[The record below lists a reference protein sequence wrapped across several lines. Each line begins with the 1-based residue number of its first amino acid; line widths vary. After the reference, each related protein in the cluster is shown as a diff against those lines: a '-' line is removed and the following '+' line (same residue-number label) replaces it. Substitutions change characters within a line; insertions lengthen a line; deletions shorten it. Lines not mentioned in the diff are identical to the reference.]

1 MAKVWVKV
9 QAVMQGSHEELL
21 VGACDESLLG
31 KKIIDGKIEFS
42 ISKHFFGGELID
54 IEKML
59 AVIRR
64 ATIAN
69 IVGEE
74 CINAVIAS
82 GLIDEKIVRKIK
94 NIPHAQIIQM

>member
-1 MAKVWVKV
+1 MAKVWIRVH
-9 QAVMQGSHEELL
+9 AIMQCDREELL
-21 VGACDESLLG
+21 VAACDVNLLG

-42 ISKHFFGGELID
+42 ISKYFYGGELVD

-59 AVIRR
+59 KVMKM

-74 CINAVIAS
+74 CVNAALS
-82 GLIDEKIVRKIK
+82 AGLINENHVKKIK
-94 NIPHAQIIQM
+94 DTPHAQIFQV